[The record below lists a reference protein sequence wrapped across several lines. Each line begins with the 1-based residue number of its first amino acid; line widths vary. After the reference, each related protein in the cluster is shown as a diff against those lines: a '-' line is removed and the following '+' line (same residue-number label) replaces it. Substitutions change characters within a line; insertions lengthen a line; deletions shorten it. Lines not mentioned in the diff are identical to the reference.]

1 MDHVY
6 CTGCHVTFCIHST
19 LAIAKFDTLF
29 SFIMYSCNEL
39 VVFIVLVNGKYWAGH
54 HHGANFSETQFMK
67 CEDVCQSL
75 KMFSEL

>member
-1 MDHVY
+1 M
-6 CTGCHVTFCIHST
+6 
-19 LAIAKFDTLF
+19 
-29 SFIMYSCNEL
+29 
-39 VVFIVLVNGKYWAGH
+39 FIVLVNGKYWAGH